1 MSAFLVLVRLRVL
14 DVARSKASLGLL
26 MGLPLVLLAVV
37 ALVFVD
43 GHPFERRRLVVV
55 GDPGALAA
63 SLAALPEVRV
73 ERVATRAAALGRLDS
88 RMASAALLV
97 DEGGAPRLLS
107 SPREAVFARGV
118 AASLV
123 SSSAPVS
130 PEVRP
135 VPRLGYVQYLLPGLL
150 SFSVL
155 IAGLFGV
162 GYAMVRFRESLFLKK
177 LATTPL
183 PRASFV
189 GAQIVARSLLV
200 LAQTA
205 LLLVVATVALSLS
218 LSPLAMVW
226 VFALTLLG
234 IVTFLGVGFALATVV
249 RRESMLVD
257 VISAVTTPLVLSSE
271 IFFPV
276 DVLPGPL
283 PALAGALPS
292 TQMVRLVRAVMIEG
306 VVEPGALLPG
316 MLIMGAWALATYA
329 LAVVSFR
336 WHH

>member
-118 AASLV
+118 AASL
-123 SSSAPVS
+123 SAPVS

-218 LSPLAMVW
+218 LSPIAMVW